1 MKLAIIVSVGVGRLA
16 LLSLSATGEGPHRQG
31 HSSIKEGTLA
41 DDRQDERVA
50 LGLDRTAEAG
60 MRLTMREHLEALR
73 ILWPLWAGRS
83 LIRQPGWRTRTA
95 AFPNITRPCNG
106 RAGRRFLRSIMN
118 SRWRIIRRP
127 RTWPRRFHRK
137 ISTGSCRN

>member
-1 MKLAIIVSVGVGRLA
+1 MKLTIIVSVGVGLLA

-50 LGLDRTAEAG
+50 LGLNRAAEAG

-73 ILWPLWAGRS
+73 DIL
-83 LIRQPGWRTRTA
+83 A
-95 AFPNITRPCNG
+95 ALNQQEFDAAAKVAREELG
-106 RAGRRFLRSIMN
+106 LQA
-118 SRWRIIRRP
+118 
-127 RTWPRRFHRK
+127 
-137 ISTGSCRN
+137 